1 MADIAAAADMSR
13 PALYQHFANKEEIF
27 RAMLSRLLESAVDDA
42 LHALEADGPLADQ
55 LDASLQRWA
64 GDLTETF
71 RATEHGVDL
80 IEAKAA
86 YAKPVVDAAN
96 KRLLEGLAVHLDASA
111 SGRGRELTELLI
123 LSSIGLKYDQ
133 PSMPLLRSRLR
144 SLAESVALNAEQT
157 SP

>member
-1 MADIAAAADMSR
+1 
-13 PALYQHFANKEEIF
+13 
-27 RAMLSRLLESAVDDA
+27 MLSRLLESAVDDA

-123 LSSIGLKYDQ
+123 RPEIRPAVNAITPFTAPFARRVGRAQRRTNQ
-133 PSMPLLRSRLR
+133 PMTNGTGGNAPHIFTRSFM
-144 SLAESVALNAEQT
+144 VQ
-157 SP
+157 